1 MHFSFYICYMKTLL
15 LIRHAKSSWANIGE
29 TDFDRSLN
37 DSGKREAAE
46 MAEKLVNQSIKIN
59 AFVSSPAKRARK
71 TCKAFLD
78 AYGKTKE
85 EMILFEKL
93 YHPASLIFYDVIKE
107 LNDNDNSVAIFSH
120 NPGITEFVSTVC
132 GKVRIVDMPTCG
144 VFAVEADIDSWK
156 DFEKAEKS
164 FLFFKYPK
172 EQ

>member
-1 MHFSFYICYMKTLL
+1 MKTLL
-15 LIRHAKSSWANIGE
+15 LIRHAKSSWANLGE

-37 DSGKREAAE
+37 DRGKREAVE
-46 MAEKLVNQSIKIN
+46 MAEKLVSHSIKIN
-59 AFVSSPAKRARK
+59 AFVSSTAKRARK
-71 TCKAFLD
+71 TCKAFLE
-78 AYGKTKE
+78 AYGKKTE
-85 EMILFEKL
+85 DMILVEKL
-93 YHPASLIFYDVIKE
+93 YHPAPHAFYEVIKE
-107 LNDNDNSVAIFSH
+107 LNDGDDNVAIFSH

-144 VFAVEADIDSWK
+144 VFAVEADIESWK